1 MNNFVD
7 QSRGNVDFVLNS
19 VRLLVNPSEDKVTS
33 PSDKKKNRNFAG
45 EVRTGKR
52 ADGSTFK
59 SNERFA
65 TFVVPDDMVDEFRK
79 YGINMWASQKPDE
92 LTGEYTYFS
101 RMVLSY
107 NGRTK
112 PSVYLVDENNR
123 RTPLSEDT
131 VGTLDY
137 ISIRD
142 VDVVLRKKDK
152 PDGKG
157 TFGFWVNV
165 LYAYQDTPR
174 DPFAAKFS
182 ELEESAGNGGGDDD
196 LPFNV

>member
-7 QSRGNVDFVLNS
+7 TSRGAVDFVLNS
-19 VRLLVNPSEDKVTS
+19 VRLLVNPSDDNVS
-33 PSDKKKNRNFAG
+33 NPSDKKKNRNFAG
-45 EVRTGKR
+45 DTRSGKR

-59 SNERFA
+59 TNERFA
-65 TFVVPDDMVDEFRK
+65 IFVVPDDMVETFK
-79 YGINMWASQKPDE
+79 EYGVNMWASLKPDE
-92 LTGEYTYFS
+92 LTGEYAYFS

-112 PSVYLVDENNR
+112 PSVYLVDENNA
-123 RTPLSEDT
+123 RTPLSEET
-131 VGTLDY
+131 VGTLDL

-157 TFGFWVNV
+157 KFGFWVNV
-165 LYAYQDTPR
+165 LYAYQDSPR

-182 ELEESAGNGGGDDD
+182 ELEKSAGDAPAPDD
-196 LPFNV
+196 LPFN

>member
-7 QSRGNVDFVLNS
+7 TSRGAVDFVLNS
-19 VRLLVNPSEDKVTS
+19 VRLLVNPSDDNVSS
-33 PSDKKKNRNFAG
+33 PSDKEKNRNFAG
-45 EVRTGKR
+45 DTRSGKR

-59 SNERFA
+59 TNERFA
-65 TFVVPDDMVDEFRK
+65 IFVVPDDMVEKFKEYD
-79 YGINMWASQKPDE
+79 INMWASLKPDE

-112 PSVYLVDENNR
+112 PSVYLVDENNA

-131 VGTLDY
+131 VGTLDL

-142 VDVVLRKKDK
+142 VDVVLRKKDR

-157 TFGFWVNV
+157 KFGFWINV
-165 LYAYQDTPR
+165 LYAYQDSPR

-182 ELEESAGNGGGDDD
+182 ELEKSAGDGDTSD
-196 LPFNV
+196 LPFDV